1 LIPIKSS
8 VGPSESACAL
18 TQPIEEFEVDGV
30 RMIFQNTPNTEA
42 PREMNTYF
50 PDMKARFIPK
60 GELGFIFLC
69 LYDAVRSWINA

>member
-8 VGPSESACAL
+8 VCAL

-60 GELGFIFLC
+60 GELGFIFLVP
-69 LYDAVRSWINA
+69 LRRGSFLD